1 MTRPDTPI
9 KLIKM
14 TDISRRKFLRA
25 SAGTAASAA
34 ALNLFPPSIR
44 RALAIPANN
53 RTGTIRDVEHVVILM
68 QENRSFDNYFG
79 TLPGVRGFGD
89 RHTIPVP
96 NGLNVLQQLNA
107 EGKPILPY
115 HLDQRS
121 GNAQR
126 VSGTPHSWID
136 ARDAWNKGRMFEW
149 PRYKQQQSMG
159 YYTPQELPFQ
169 TALAD
174 AFTLCDGYFC
184 SLHGGTNS
192 NRLFH
197 WSGTNGSTVNDGR
210 SVVNNVWDGLDST
223 TDLNTTGFAWT
234 TYPERLEAA
243 GVSWMV
249 YQNMPDNFTDN
260 PLVGFKQYRKAN
272 LDSGKPVY
280 HNRNNAQNPP
290 YDAASDNVGNP
301 LYKGIANTMPDGG
314 FLESFK
320 TDIAAGNLAQV
331 NWIMAPAAYSEHP
344 GSSSPVQGSW
354 YIQEV
359 LDALTANPE
368 VWSKTVFIIN
378 FDENDGYFDHYPP
391 PCAPSLKAF
400 DPTDAYGK
408 TTLTPEQMQ
417 TEYYIKQPIA
427 GTNMPSP
434 DGDCY
439 GPGPRV
445 PMFVVSPWSRGGW
458 VNSQHFDHTSVL
470 RFLEARFGVEET
482 NISPYRRAVF
492 GDLTSTLNFATPND
506 APLDTLAGRKTRLDA
521 DALRAMQESLSQVAL
536 PSPQS
541 LPRQSPGTRPSR
553 ALPYELHTSARTDL
567 FGGTVRLIFAN
578 TGTQAA
584 VFHVYDKLNLDRAPS
599 RYMVEPGKQL
609 DDVWNVTTDN
619 GGRYDLWVL
628 GPNGFHRGF
637 TGDLAQQRNT
647 EAPDPEVRVCYE
659 ITKGNLE
666 VTLMNASSAAARLH
680 VQAKA
685 YRLDSPWQADV
696 PADGNV
702 TLSLDLSDSDRW
714 YDFVVTCP
722 ALPGYSRRF
731 AGRVETGK
739 DGVSD
744 PAMGQDTF

>member
-1 MTRPDTPI
+1 MIDAS
-9 KLIKM
+9 K
-14 TDISRRKFLRA
+14 RKFLRTT
-25 SAGTAASAA
+25 AGTAASAA

-79 TLPGVRGFGD
+79 TLAGVRGFGD

-96 NGLNVLQQLNA
+96 NGLNVLQQLNGN
-107 EGKPILPY
+107 GKPILPY
-115 HLDQRS
+115 HLDQSS

-126 VSGTPHSWID
+126 VSGTPHAWID
-136 ARDAWNKGRMFEW
+136 ARDAWNQGRMFEW

-159 YYTPQELPFQ
+159 YFTEQELPFQ
-169 TALAD
+169 TALAN

-197 WSGTNGSTVNDGR
+197 WTGTNGATVNDGR
-210 SVVNNVWDGLDST
+210 VVVNNVWDTLNST
-223 TDLNTTGFAWT
+223 TNLATTGFSWT

-260 PLVGFKQYRKAN
+260 PLLGFKQYRQAN

-280 HNRNNAQNPP
+280 HDRSNANNPA
-290 YDAASDNVGNP
+290 YDPASDNTGNP
-301 LYKGIANTMPDGG
+301 LYKGIANTMPDNG
-314 FLESFK
+314 FLGTFK
-320 TDIAAGNLAQV
+320 DDILAGKLAQV
-331 NWIMAPAAYSEHP
+331 TWVIAPSAYSEHP
-344 GSSSPVQGSW
+344 SNSSPVQGGW

-359 LDALTANPE
+359 LDALTANPD
-368 VWSKTVFIIN
+368 VWSKTVLLIN

-400 DPTDAYGK
+400 DPADAHGK
-408 TTLTPEQMQ
+408 TTLPAEQM
-417 TEYYIKQPIA
+417 TSEYYIAQPIA
-427 GTNMPSP
+427 GTSMPTP
-434 DGDCY
+434 DADCY

-445 PMFVVSPWSRGGW
+445 PMYVVSPWSRGGW

-470 RFLEARFGVEET
+470 RFLEARFGVQET

-492 GDLTSTLNFATPND
+492 GDLTTAFNFATPND
-506 APLDTLAGRKTRLDA
+506 APLETLGGRKSKADA
-521 DALRAMQESLSQVAL
+521 DGLRTAQQALAQVTL
-536 PSPQS
+536 PSPQA
-541 LPRQSPGTRPSR
+541 LPRQAPGTRPSR

-567 FGGTVRLIFAN
+567 VNGTVRLIFSN

-584 VFHVYDKLNLDRAPS
+584 VFHVYDKLNLDRAPR
-599 RYMVEPGKQL
+599 RYMVEAGKQL
-609 DDVWNVTTDN
+609 DDSWAASADN

-637 TGDLAQQRNT
+637 TGDLSLQRNT
-647 EAPDPEVRVCYE
+647 QAPDPEVRVCYE
-659 ITKGNLE
+659 ISQGNLA
-666 VTLMNASSAAARLH
+666 VTLMNAATVDARLH

-685 YRLDSPWQADV
+685 YRYDGPWNATV
-696 PADGNV
+696 AAGGSE
-702 TLSLDLSDSDRW
+702 TLAWDLSGSDRW

-722 ALPGYSRRF
+722 DLPGYSRRY

-739 DGVSD
+739 DGISD
-744 PAMGQDTF
+744 PAMGQDGF